1 MSDVDLQEGLA
12 RHRGFAVKAREVLLE
27 PPAPFVVVAETSGNS
42 SDESNSQRSPHRG
55 FTAKAREMLVE
66 RQPHNSH
73 HGSKSFR
80 EAVRSDFDIHH
91 KQQLNSSY
99 LTLDKSPVQQAAVG
113 YEEKEILIPHSKLSR
128 IKAHKLLGETGKT
141 RSANEIF
148 YDKCMKRV
156 RNPLLRCDL
165 QSTRF
170 FDNFY
175 NEAKEYSIIGIFSS
189 SHGNLTAKCPDSQRS
204 DASET
209 AKMMDCMTFDK
220 IETDIDDK

>member
-165 QSTRF
+165 QST
-170 FDNFY
+170 
-175 NEAKEYSIIGIFSS
+175 SS